1 MKMIKKKAA
10 QSFHP
15 FILKILILTF
25 FIISADTQKKDRP
38 YQPRHFATSPLRQL
52 VYFNQGGALK
62 FYPSLN

>member
-25 FIISADTQKKDRP
+25 FIKRAATQDRP
-38 YQPRHFATSPLRQL
+38 YQPRHFATSPPRQL